1 MSIDNIHGAIGPFNA
16 TADGEIEIARGV
28 ILRGF
33 VMSFSQNEEIFGE
46 EESTDFVYRVVQ
58 GAVRT
63 TRFLADGRRQIDG
76 FHLPGDI
83 FGLETG
89 PVHRVC
95 AEAIGPCQIAL
106 VRRSLVER
114 AAEQDVN
121 VARRLWD
128 LAAHELERLKDH
140 MMVLSRKNAAER
152 VGAFLLELSGRAG
165 SHAVELPMSR
175 GDIADYLGL
184 TLETVSRTLSSFARG
199 QVIDLPSARRVMI
212 RDTAALTIN

>member
-1 MSIDNIHGAIGPFNA
+1 MSIDSIHEATGALSA
-16 TADGEIEIARGV
+16 AVDGESEIAPGV

-33 VMSFSQNEEIFGE
+33 VMSFSPNEEIFGE
-46 EESTDFVYRVVQ
+46 EEPTDFVYKVVC

-89 PVHRVC
+89 SAHRAC
-95 AEAIGPCQIAL
+95 AEAIGPCQVAL

-114 AAEQDVN
+114 AAEQDAS
-121 VARRLWD
+121 VARRLWG
-128 LAAHELERLKDH
+128 LAARELERLKDH
-140 MMVLSRKNAAER
+140 MLVLSRKNATER
-152 VGAFLLELSGRAG
+152 VGAFLLEFSGRAG
-165 SHAVELPMSR
+165 SRAVELPMSR

-184 TLETVSRTLSSFARG
+184 TLETVSRTLSGFARG

-212 RDTAALTIN
+212 RDTAALTVN

>member
-1 MSIDNIHGAIGPFNA
+1 MSIDGVHGVTGALSA
-16 TADGEIEIARGV
+16 AADGEIEIAPGV
-28 ILRGF
+28 VLRGF
-33 VMSFSQNEEIFGE
+33 VMSFSPNEEIFGE
-46 EESTDFVYRVVQ
+46 EEPTDFVYKVVR

-83 FGLETG
+83 FGLEAG
-89 PVHRVC
+89 PVHRFC
-95 AEAIGPCQIAL
+95 AEAIGACEVTL

-114 AAEQDVN
+114 AAERDAS

-128 LAAHELERLKDH
+128 LAARELERLKDH

-165 SHAVELPMSR
+165 SRAVELPMSR

-184 TLETVSRTLSSFARG
+184 TLETVSRTLSGFARG
-199 QVIDLPSARRVMI
+199 QIIDLPSARRVTI
-212 RDTAALTIN
+212 RNTTALTVN